1 MGNDVVFTP
10 VFRDTKYLHHICSEC
25 GHKITLDQ
33 SVWGGVY
40 FGDTKDIKFC
50 THCGN
55 PVIRF
60 AEKAI
65 FETPIDYEPL
75 RPFYEAHE
83 EYERKCRWLYHCY
96 IPEERQ
102 AKTEDLMPF
111 AKQDSGWGF
120 DCFQSSTKRHKVYYG
135 LEKDKKVKSGIR
147 RRKRRLKNQ

>member
-1 MGNDVVFTP
+1 MDVIFTP

-40 FGDTKDIKFC
+40 FGDTQDIKFC
-50 THCGN
+50 PHCGN
-55 PVIRF
+55 PVVRF

-96 IPEERQ
+96 ISEERQ
-102 AKTEDLMPF
+102 EKIVDLMPF
-111 AKQDSGWGF
+111 AKQDSGWVLIASKAV
-120 DCFQSSTKRHKVYYG
+120 QSATRFTIDWRKIKKLKAEFG
-135 LEKDKKVKSGIR
+135 EDKEAQNI
-147 RRKRRLKNQ
+147 

>member
-1 MGNDVVFTP
+1 MKNDVVFTP

-50 THCGN
+50 PHCGN

-96 IPEERQ
+96 ISEERQ
-102 AKTEDLMPF
+102 AKIVDLIPF
-111 AKQDSGWGF
+111 AKQDSGWVLIASKAV
-120 DCFQSSTKRHKVYYG
+120 QSATRYTTDWRKI
-135 LEKDKKVKSGIR
+135 KKLKSEFGEDSEE
-147 RRKRRLKNQ
+147 

>member
-1 MGNDVVFTP
+1 MDVIFTP

-25 GHKITLDQ
+25 SHKITLDQ

-40 FGDTKDIKFC
+40 FGDTQDIKFC
-50 THCGN
+50 PRCGN
-55 PVIRF
+55 PVVRF

-96 IPEERQ
+96 ISEERQ
-102 AKTEDLMPF
+102 EKIVDLMPF
-111 AKQDSGWGF
+111 AKQDSGWVLIASKAV
-120 DCFQSSTKRHKVYYG
+120 QSATRFTTDWRKIKKLKAEFG
-135 LEKDKKVKSGIR
+135 EDKEAQNI
-147 RRKRRLKNQ
+147 